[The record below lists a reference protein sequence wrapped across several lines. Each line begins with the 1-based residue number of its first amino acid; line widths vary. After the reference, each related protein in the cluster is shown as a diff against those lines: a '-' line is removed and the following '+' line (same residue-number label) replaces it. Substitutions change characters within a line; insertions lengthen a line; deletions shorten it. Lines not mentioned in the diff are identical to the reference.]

1 VEKLEPVEF
10 QKEIRDDRVDDS
22 LIPTKYPN
30 LYVIFL
36 GIITLLAVAS
46 TAILHSNEQ
55 EFILDRFVD
64 ISSFELS
71 LFDTMVYVAY
81 FVAGLV
87 IGVLSDK
94 FAKRKLFV
102 IIGSI
107 GSSIFFIFMTLT
119 LNYFLLLFLRFI
131 QGCFSIMVWQML
143 ITIILDL
150 STPNNRG
157 RNMGI
162 YGAFLGIGMGLG
174 PILGGFIAEVG
185 VFVPYY
191 VASGLMVIVL
201 LLTLFLKEPTALKER
216 FSLKESLSIIRD
228 KPKIIIPSLFNFIDR
243 LHMGII
249 IFALPLII
257 GQDVNE
263 GGLGLDAKYRGI
275 AFGIFALP
283 FILLQYPFGR
293 LSDKIGRYTPIIIGS
308 CCYGIILSLLGYFG
322 KSTYSILLIFLVL
335 LGILSGV
342 TAAPT
347 LALIGDTIDNSK
359 KHGVGM
365 GVFTL
370 FGNVGIAIGPS
381 IAGLLMNH
389 GFGLTFLVIGIL
401 EFIFLT
407 INVLL
412 IRFAFK
418 EKILPIRIS
427 N

>member
-1 VEKLEPVEF
+1 MGKLEPVEF

-64 ISSFELS
+64 ISSFKLS

-191 VASGLMVIVL
+191 VASGLMAIVL

-342 TAAPT
+342 TAPPT

-370 FGNVGIAIGPS
+370 FGNVGIAIGPA

>member
-1 VEKLEPVEF
+1 
-10 QKEIRDDRVDDS
+10 
-22 LIPTKYPN
+22 
-30 LYVIFL
+30 
-36 GIITLLAVAS
+36 
-46 TAILHSNEQ
+46 
-55 EFILDRFVD
+55 
-64 ISSFELS
+64 
-71 LFDTMVYVAY
+71 MVYVAY
-81 FVAGLV
+81 FIAGLV
-87 IGVLSDK
+87 IGILSDK
-94 FAKRKLFV
+94 LAKRKLFV
-102 IIGSI
+102 LIGSI
-107 GSSIFFIFMTLT
+107 GASIFFIFMTLT

-162 YGAFLGIGMGLG
+162 YGAFLAIGMGLG

-308 CCYGIILSLLGYFG
+308 CCYGIMLSLLGYFG

-412 IRFAFK
+412 IRFVFK

>member
-1 VEKLEPVEF
+1 MENIKPKNS
-10 QKEIRDDRVDDS
+10 QKETRVDRTDES
-22 LIPTKYPN
+22 LIPFKYPI
-30 LYVIFL
+30 LSIIFL
-36 GIITLLAVAS
+36 GIITLLAVTS

-81 FVAGLV
+81 FIAGLV
-87 IGVLSDK
+87 IGILSDRL
-94 FAKRKLFV
+94 AKRKLFV
-102 IIGSI
+102 LIGSI
-107 GSSIFFIFMTLT
+107 GASIFFIFMTLT

-157 RNMGI
+157 KNMGI
-162 YGAFLGIGMGLG
+162 YGAFLAIGMGLG
-174 PILGGFIAEVG
+174 PMLGGFIAEAG

-201 LLTLFLKEPTALKER
+201 LQSFFLKEPATLKER
-216 FSLKESLSIIRD
+216 SSLKESLSIIKD

-257 GQDVNE
+257 GLDVTE
-263 GGLGLDAKYRGI
+263 GGLGLEAKYRGI

-293 LSDKIGRYTPIIIGS
+293 LSDKIGRYTPLIIGS

-335 LGILSGV
+335 LGILSSV
-342 TAAPT
+342 TTPPS

-365 GVFTL
+365 GVYTL
-370 FGNVGIAIGPS
+370 FGNIGIAIGPS
-381 IAGLLMNH
+381 LAGLLLNH
-389 GFGLTFLVIGIL
+389 GFGLTFLVFGIL
-401 EFIFLT
+401 ELFFLI

-412 IRFAFK
+412 IRFVFK
-418 EKILPIRIS
+418 EKILPIRLS

>member
-1 VEKLEPVEF
+1 MENTKPVDF
-10 QKEIRDDRVDDS
+10 QKETRVDRTDES
-22 LIPTKYPN
+22 LIPYKYPI
-30 LYVIFL
+30 LSVIFL
-36 GIITLLAVAS
+36 GIITLLAVTS

-81 FVAGLV
+81 FIAGLV
-87 IGVLSDK
+87 IGILSDK
-94 FAKRKLFV
+94 LAKRKLFV
-102 IIGSI
+102 LIGSI
-107 GSSIFFIFMTLT
+107 GASIFFIFMTLT

-157 RNMGI
+157 KNMGI
-162 YGAFLGIGMGLG
+162 YGAFLAIGMGLG
-174 PILGGFIAEVG
+174 PMLGGFIAEAG

-201 LLTLFLKEPTALKER
+201 LLSFFLKEPDSLKER
-216 FSLKESLSIIRD
+216 SSLKESLSIIKN

-257 GQDVNE
+257 GLDVTE

-293 LSDKIGRYTPIIIGS
+293 LSDKIGRYTPLIIGS

-322 KSTYSILLIFLVL
+322 KSTYSILLIFLVI
-335 LGILSGV
+335 LGILSGI
-342 TAAPT
+342 TTPPT
-347 LALIGDTIDNSK
+347 LALIGDTIENSK

-370 FGNVGIAIGPS
+370 FGNIGIAIGPS
-381 IAGLLMNH
+381 LAGLLLNH
-389 GFGLTFLVIGIL
+389 GFGLTFLVVGIL
-401 EFIFLT
+401 ELFFLT

-412 IRFAFK
+412 IRFVFK
-418 EKILPIRIS
+418 EKILPIRLS

>member
-1 VEKLEPVEF
+1 MENIKPVNF
-10 QKEIRDDRVDDS
+10 QKETRVDRTDES
-22 LIPTKYPN
+22 LIPYKYPI
-30 LYVIFL
+30 LSVIFL
-36 GIITLLAVAS
+36 GIITLLAVTS

-81 FVAGLV
+81 FIAGLV
-87 IGVLSDK
+87 IGILSDK
-94 FAKRKLFV
+94 LAKRKLFV
-102 IIGSI
+102 LIGSI
-107 GSSIFFIFMTLT
+107 GASIFFIFMTLT

-157 RNMGI
+157 KNMGI
-162 YGAFLGIGMGLG
+162 YGAFLAIGMGLG
-174 PILGGFIAEVG
+174 PMLGGFIAEAG

-201 LLTLFLKEPTALKER
+201 LLSFFLKEPDSLKER
-216 FSLKESLSIIRD
+216 SSLKESLSIIKN

-257 GQDVNE
+257 GLDVTE

-293 LSDKIGRYTPIIIGS
+293 LSDKIGRYTPLIIGS

-322 KSTYSILLIFLVL
+322 KSTYSILLIFLVI
-335 LGILSGV
+335 LGILSGI
-342 TAAPT
+342 TTPPT
-347 LALIGDTIDNSK
+347 LALIGDTIENSK

-370 FGNVGIAIGPS
+370 FGNIGIAIGPS
-381 IAGLLMNH
+381 LAGLLLNH
-389 GFGLTFLVIGIL
+389 GFGLTFLVVGIL
-401 EFIFLT
+401 ELFFLT

-412 IRFAFK
+412 IRFVFK
-418 EKILPIRIS
+418 EKILPIRLS

>member
-1 VEKLEPVEF
+1 MENIKPVNF
-10 QKEIRDDRVDDS
+10 QKETRVDRTDES
-22 LIPTKYPN
+22 LIPYKYPI
-30 LYVIFL
+30 LSVIFL
-36 GIITLLAVAS
+36 GIITLLAVTS

-81 FVAGLV
+81 FIAGLV
-87 IGVLSDK
+87 IGILSDK
-94 FAKRKLFV
+94 LAKRKLFV
-102 IIGSI
+102 LIGSI
-107 GSSIFFIFMTLT
+107 GASIFFIFMTLT

-157 RNMGI
+157 KNMGI
-162 YGAFLGIGMGLG
+162 YGAFLAIGMGLG
-174 PILGGFIAEVG
+174 PMLGGFIAEAG

-201 LLTLFLKEPTALKER
+201 LLSFFLKEPDSLKER
-216 FSLKESLSIIRD
+216 SSLKESLSIIKN

-257 GQDVNE
+257 GLDVTE

-293 LSDKIGRYTPIIIGS
+293 LSDKIGRYTPLIIGS

-322 KSTYSILLIFLVL
+322 KSTYSILLIFLVI

-342 TAAPT
+342 TTPPT
-347 LALIGDTIDNSK
+347 LALIGDTIENSK

-370 FGNVGIAIGPS
+370 FGNIGIAIGPS
-381 IAGLLMNH
+381 LAGLLLNH
-389 GFGLTFLVIGIL
+389 GFGLTFLVVGIL
-401 EFIFLT
+401 ELFFLT

-412 IRFAFK
+412 IRFVFK
-418 EKILPIRIS
+418 EKILPIRLS